1 MRAARCGVPVRL
13 SEGEREALLASCDS
27 NTLRGARD
35 AAMALCM
42 GVFRLRAACDV
53 ANLSLDDISWAHGTL
68 AVHGSK
74 SRTGRVLPL
83 DGRTKAALKRYTTM
97 HRKAEGTCSLFLS
110 TAGTPMRPHQV
121 HTAMSLAGG
130 RARIEAYHKTHG
142 AAQDGGHEHGQCGD
156 RREDHRGRA
165 GARARGYDDGIREG
179 QHGEPVQGRVAV
191 AQRGAAVS
199 GSEEMADRCIAYKR
213 ALGFDF
219 AGEARGLCS
228 FAAFLRSCDT
238 TKEAA
243 LAWACSRAGHPRAYQ
258 AQRYETVR
266 RFSRFAHAL
275 DPAFPTMHPGLLKS
289 TSERIVPYIYSEED
303 TCLLMRKALS
313 AGSSDSLKGEGLAFL
328 IGLMGSCGLRA
339 GGRSALRMPTSM
351 RMLRPLATRD
361 SKFDA
366 PRTIPVSPITAERI
380 AGRSR
385 KKGSG
390 APDSMIVSGGEAP
403 QQGLCGRHVLK
414 ETLDASGQR

>member
-1 MRAARCGVPVRL
+1 M
-13 SEGEREALLASCDS
+13 
-27 NTLRGARD
+27 
-35 AAMALCM
+35 
-42 GVFRLRAACDV
+42 
-53 ANLSLDDISWAHGTL
+53 
-68 AVHGSK
+68 
-74 SRTGRVLPL
+74 
-83 DGRTKAALKRYTTM
+83 
-97 HRKAEGTCSLFLS
+97 
-110 TAGTPMRPHQV
+110 
-121 HTAMSLAGG
+121 
-130 RARIEAYHKTHG
+130 
-142 AAQDGGHEHGQCGD
+142 
-156 RREDHRGRA
+156 
-165 GARARGYDDGIREG
+165 
-179 QHGEPVQGRVAV
+179 
-191 AQRGAAVS
+191 S

-303 TCLLMRKALS
+303 TYLLMRKALS